1 MLSHISPSASSSSP
15 LKTTTKSGN
24 PFSKPPSV
32 VTASNPSSVASSQSP
47 EDKKKSQPSI
57 QALPAHSQKESD
69 LKTLG
74 RYALAIANAGIFTQ
88 NLVAVLR
95 APVLD
100 FVPQPFTVLGSLVN
114 LASCFVPSMAR
125 LPLFVAGTSLYMGG
139 SALSQSHMDQ
149 VNVSQ
154 MSKREAD
161 NMFDKAVRGSKWN
174 SFKEFPHPD
183 YLRAMSPE
191 AKEHYQQY
199 KASLKQGRKL
209 FEIMPEATGKDYKG
223 FMHMAHPGCMASL
236 ARNKY
241 YKTYFSLMDQWCP
254 AFTKASL
261 PDSIKYAVPSFVA
274 SSFAGAKQL
283 GWMVGKMATDW
294 RFAHD
299 ALMPTTRREF
309 VKGTLITTPNAPS
322 YVLAIGSVIPLLMLS
337 AAMLT
342 EGSKKVVFKHTSHA
356 NTSNQAS
363 SSQSTRQAE
372 DPFAKQPSSTVKLVA
387 NVSSIIPQLANLMFL
402 PIIWREGGGNPLH
415 IHPTGLK
422 LDHAITPRF
431 NATLVG
437 TGSLGALVSALTA
450 VVSDVGLVPRYVAY
464 LSDIAFMA
472 FSGVTSAGLA
482 RTAFENTFR
491 NTQST
496 HLVPTPNALQHARQ
510 LAQARLNGF
519 LAGFSRRRVPQTT
532 PLSKM
537 LSEADSPKK
546 KP

>member
-1 MLSHISPSASSSSP
+1 MLSHISPSAPSSSS
-15 LKTTTKSGN
+15 LKATTKSSN
-24 PFSKPPSV
+24 PFLKARTVATVSS
-32 VTASNPSSVASSQSP
+32 TSSVASSPSS
-47 EDKKKSQPSI
+47 EDTKKSQPPI

-69 LKTLG
+69 LKMLG

-100 FVPQPFTVLGSLVN
+100 FVPQPFTVVGSLVN
-114 LASCFVPSMAR
+114 LASCFVPSVAR

-154 MSKREAD
+154 PSKSLKD
-161 NMFDKAVRGSKWN
+161 DMFYKTVKWSKWN
-174 SFKEFPHPD
+174 SFKEFTHPD
-183 YLRAMSPE
+183 YLRAMSAE
-191 AKEHYQQY
+191 AKEHYQRY
-199 KASLKQGRKL
+199 KASFKQGRKL
-209 FEIMPEATGKDYKG
+209 FEIMPEATEKDYKG
-223 FMHMAHPGCMASL
+223 FMHMAHPGCMATL

-241 YKTYFSLMDQWCP
+241 YQTYFSLMDQWSP
-254 AFTKASL
+254 TFAKASL
-261 PDSIKYAVPSFVA
+261 PDLIKYAVPSFVA
-274 SSFAGAKQL
+274 SSLAGAKQL

-299 ALMPTTRREF
+299 ALMLTTRREF
-309 VKGTLITTPNAPS
+309 VKGTQITTPNAPS

-342 EGSKKVVFKHTSHA
+342 EGSKQAVSKHRSPA
-356 NTSNQAS
+356 GSSNQAS
-363 SSQSTRQAE
+363 SSRSTE

-402 PIIWREGGGNPLH
+402 PIIWRDGGGNPLH

-482 RTAFENTFR
+482 RNAFENTFR

-496 HLVPTPNALQHARQ
+496 HLVPTPNAIQHATQ

-519 LAGFSRRRVPQTT
+519 FAGFSPRRIPKTT
-532 PLSKM
+532 SVSTM
-537 LSEADSPKK
+537 LEEAASPKK

>member
-1 MLSHISPSASSSSP
+1 
-15 LKTTTKSGN
+15 
-24 PFSKPPSV
+24 
-32 VTASNPSSVASSQSP
+32 
-47 EDKKKSQPSI
+47 
-57 QALPAHSQKESD
+57 
-69 LKTLG
+69 
-74 RYALAIANAGIFTQ
+74 
-88 NLVAVLR
+88 
-95 APVLD
+95 
-100 FVPQPFTVLGSLVN
+100 
-114 LASCFVPSMAR
+114 
-125 LPLFVAGTSLYMGG
+125 LFVAGTSLYMGG

-161 NMFDKAVRGSKWN
+161 KMFDKAVRGSKWN

-191 AKEHYQQY
+191 AKEHYQRY
-199 KASLKQGRKL
+199 KQGAEP
-209 FEIMPEATGKDYKG
+209 FEIMSNATAKGYKG

-254 AFTKASL
+254 AVKKGSPSNL
-261 PDSIKYAVPSFVA
+261 SKNAVPSFVA
-274 SSFAGAKQL
+274 SSLAGAKQL

-299 ALMPTTRREF
+299 ALMLTTRQDF
-309 VKGTLITTPNAPS
+309 VKGTKVTMPNAPS

-342 EGSKKVVFKHTSHA
+342 EGSKKVVAKHTSHA

-363 SSQSTRQAE
+363 SSQSTRQTE

-402 PIIWREGGGNPLH
+402 PVIALEGNGNPLH

-422 LDHAITPRF
+422 LDHAITPQF

-437 TGSLGALVSALTA
+437 TGSRGALISALTA

-491 NTQST
+491 NPQST

-532 PLSKM
+532 PLSQM

>member
-15 LKTTTKSGN
+15 LKTTTKLDN

-32 VTASNPSSVASSQSP
+32 VTASNPSSVASSQPP

-100 FVPQPFTVLGSLVN
+100 FVPQPFTVVGSLVN
-114 LASCFVPSMAR
+114 LASCFVPSVAR

-209 FEIMPEATGKDYKG
+209 FEIMPEATEKDYKG

-274 SSFAGAKQL
+274 SSLAGAKQL

-342 EGSKKVVFKHTSHA
+342 EGSKKVVAKHTSHA
-356 NTSNQAS
+356 NTSNQAN
-363 SSQSTRQAE
+363 SSQSTRQTE